1 MVGSS
6 GLVFGVRFRE
16 GFLGPEWG
24 ALERYVLV
32 VCLEV
37 AQFLTL
43 DLEARASWP
52 AANSLNLSLRPSL
65 GLGPGVGTA
74 GVPEPGLMGRRPSR
88 ACSRLRTLW
97 RRPSWVRIPPPAP
110 DFALTVRRMS
120 ILRRIGA
127 FDELRV
133 RVDVPEVQGTTVVGL
148 HTTIRP
154 DGLTEVVRFP
164 ASVKPFTLGTVIET
178 LAEEPVLKLTLLRL
192 AATVMAN
199 CCDRNQRWKLYT
211 KAVARC

>member
-1 MVGSS
+1 
-6 GLVFGVRFRE
+6 
-16 GFLGPEWG
+16 
-24 ALERYVLV
+24 
-32 VCLEV
+32 
-37 AQFLTL
+37 
-43 DLEARASWP
+43 
-52 AANSLNLSLRPSL
+52 
-65 GLGPGVGTA
+65 
-74 GVPEPGLMGRRPSR
+74 
-88 ACSRLRTLW
+88 
-97 RRPSWVRIPPPAP
+97 
-110 DFALTVRRMS
+110 
-120 ILRRIGA
+120 
-127 FDELRV
+127 
-133 RVDVPEVQGTTVVGL
+133 VDVPEVQGTMVVGL